1 VTGTIL
7 IKAVLNNNK
16 AIVMNKNPQ
25 IIDKNNKQNNKM
37 IKNHIKNKILIKIKI
52 VKNIKINK
60 PDKNQ
65 NFYQII
71 N

>member
-1 VTGTIL
+1 
-7 IKAVLNNNK
+7 
-16 AIVMNKNPQ
+16 MNKNPQ